1 MAEGLQGVILTFFST
16 SSAVGKTLVS
26 CNIASELA
34 REGARVCLVDFDL
47 QFGDARYYLHLMP
60 ERTAYDWQ
68 VAYKRNKKASVL
80 DCLTEYRSRGVAF
93 SLLSS
98 PLKLEQAYN
107 IEVEPMQRAVLQLRE
122 EFDYVVIDTSST
134 FSALNLAMLDMA
146 TLVLFLGIVDF
157 IPTIRN
163 MKVGHETLKSL
174 NYDRSKIRLVLNRM
188 GAKTRIS
195 REDVERLLDDKFYHV
210 LPNDFRAA
218 SASLRD
224 GVPLVLADPGAPLA
238 VSLRNLV
245 DRCLNRRGTVEAEA
259 EEGGSWLKRIFR

>member
-34 REGARVCLVDFDL
+34 REGARVCLVDLDL
-47 QFGDARYYLHLMP
+47 QFGDTSYYLQLSP
-60 ERTAYDWQ
+60 ERTIFDWQ
-68 VAYKRNKKASVL
+68 QAYKQSRGASVEEY
-80 DCLTEYRSRGVAF
+80 LTEYGYRTVHF
-93 SLLSS
+93 SLLAS

-107 IEVEPMQRAVLQLRE
+107 IDVEAAKQAVLQLRDE
-122 EFDYVVIDTSST
+122 YDYVVIDTAST
-134 FSALNLAMLDMA
+134 FTALNLAMLDMA
-146 TLVLFLGIVDF
+146 TLVLFMGIVDF

-163 MKVGHETLKSL
+163 MKVGHETLRSL
-174 NYDRSKIRLVLNRM
+174 NYDKNKIRLVLNRM

-195 REDVERLLDDKFYHV
+195 REDVEKLLGEEFYHV

-224 GVPLVLADPGAPLA
+224 GVPLVLADSRSPLA
-238 VSLRNLV
+238 VSLRSLV
-245 DRCLNRRGTVEAEA
+245 NRCLNRTATAEEAED
-259 EEGGSWLKRIFR
+259 ESGSWLSKIFG